1 MTDQESALNYDD
13 LLCLAEVG
21 NIAHIIDASSVITGA
36 SSVPHSAG
44 NQRDLSIDPVEL
56 SGRLGEIALDQ
67 GSEPSTIDLL
77 PDEVAIQGPIPEVL
91 MVASDQ
97 LKRVSALLLHPGE
110 APLSGS
116 SQIVAV
122 GEVEAVFKVTFNI
135 VDHLLRCLCITQLNF
150 EETSVK

>member
-67 GSEPSTIDLL
+67 RSEPSTIDLL
-77 PDEVAIQGPIPEVL
+77 PDEVAVQGPIPEVL

-97 LKRVSALLLHPGE
+97 LERVCVLLLHP
-110 APLSGS
+110 S
-116 SQIVAV
+116 
-122 GEVEAVFKVTFNI
+122 
-135 VDHLLRCLCITQLNF
+135 
-150 EETSVK
+150 